1 MDCSLQ
7 NQNLSSEML
16 FMKQPGTYTPEDK
29 TRISP
34 ILALGLAIVAAS
46 TSSIF
51 IRFAQNDA
59 PSLVIAA
66 YRLSIA
72 SLILA
77 PFLFRQREKLREL
90 SRAQYKLAFLSGL
103 FLALHFGAW
112 ITSLEYT
119 NVTSS
124 VVLVQTTPLFVAAFS
139 PLLLGEIPSRRTL
152 IGLGLAFGGG
162 MMIALSDYC
171 VFGEGFSCVTTTS
184 GDGTNVL
191 LGDLLALLGGAAG
204 AAYLIIGRRLRSDF
218 SLIMYLRSDFSL
230 IMYIGLVYTSA
241 AIFLII
247 AVISSG
253 HNLFGYPPITYLWFL
268 LLAIFPQL
276 LAHSTYNWALRYLP
290 ATKVSITLLGEPIA
304 AAVLAYLVLS
314 ELPSPLRIAGATI
327 VLFGVAFSLIR
338 TNPGGAATE

>member
-1 MDCSLQ
+1 M
-7 NQNLSSEML
+7 
-16 FMKQPGTYTPEDK
+16 
-29 TRISP
+29 
-34 ILALGLAIVAAS
+34 
-46 TSSIF
+46 
-51 IRFAQNDA
+51 
-59 PSLVIAA
+59 
-66 YRLSIA
+66 
-72 SLILA
+72 
-77 PFLFRQREKLREL
+77 
-90 SRAQYKLAFLSGL
+90 AQYKLAFLSGL

-162 MMIALSDYC
+162 LIIALSDYC
-171 VFGEGFSCVTTTS
+171 VFSEGFSCVTVKSS
-184 GDGTNVL
+184 GGTNVL

-218 SLIMYLRSDFSL
+218 SLL
-230 IMYIGLVYTSA
+230 IYIGLVYSSA
-241 AIFLII
+241 ATFLII

-253 HNLFGYPPITYLWFL
+253 HNLFWYPPITYLWFL

-304 AAVLAYLVLS
+304 ASVLAYLVLS

-338 TNPGGAATE
+338 TNPGGVATD

>member
-7 NQNLSSEML
+7 NQNLSSEM
-16 FMKQPGTYTPEDK
+16 MSTKQTRSTIAPEGK
-29 TRISP
+29 THIP
-34 ILALGLAIVAAS
+34 PVLALGLGIIAAS

-66 YRLSIA
+66 YRLTIA

-77 PFLFRQREKLREL
+77 PFFFRQRQKLREL
-90 SRAQYKLAFLSGL
+90 SLAQYKMAFLSGL

-162 MMIALSDYC
+162 LMIALSDTC
-171 VFGEGFSCVTTTS
+171 VFSDGFSCGTTTS
-184 GDGTNVL
+184 GGGKNVL

-218 SLIMYLRSDFSL
+218 SLL
-230 IMYIGLVYTSA
+230 IYIGLVYSSA
-241 AIFLII
+241 ATFLIF

-253 HNLFGYPPITYLWFL
+253 YNLFGYPPITYLWFL

-276 LAHSTYNWALRYLP
+276 FAHSTYNWALRYLP

-338 TNPGGAATE
+338 TDPAGAATD

>member
-1 MDCSLQ
+1 MS
-7 NQNLSSEML
+7 
-16 FMKQPGTYTPEDK
+16 MKQPGTTYAPKVK
-29 TRISP
+29 TRIP
-34 ILALGLAIVAAS
+34 PVLALGLGIVAAS

-66 YRLSIA
+66 YRLTIA

-77 PFLFRQREKLREL
+77 PLLFRQRQKLRDL
-90 SRAQYKLAFLSGL
+90 SKAQYKLAFLSGL

-152 IGLGLAFGGG
+152 IGLGIAFSGGL
-162 MMIALSDYC
+162 MIALSDYC
-171 VFGEGFSCVTTTS
+171 VFSEGFSCGTATS
-184 GDGTNVL
+184 GGGTNVL

-204 AAYLIIGRRLRSDF
+204 AAYLIIGRRLRSDL
-218 SLIMYLRSDFSL
+218 SLL
-230 IMYIGLVYTSA
+230 IYIGLVYSSA
-241 AIFLII
+241 AIFLIM

-314 ELPSPLRIAGATI
+314 ELPSPLRIAGAVI
-327 VLFGVAFSLIR
+327 VLLGVAFSLIR
-338 TNPGGAATE
+338 TDLSEAATD

>member
-139 PLLLGEIPSRRTL
+139 PLLLGEIPSRRTI

-162 MMIALSDYC
+162 LMIALSDYC
-171 VFGEGFSCVTTTS
+171 VFSEGFSCVTTTS
-184 GDGTNVL
+184 GGGTKVL

-204 AAYLIIGRRLRSDF
+204 AAYLIIGRR
-218 SLIMYLRSDFSL
+218 LRSDFSL

>member
-1 MDCSLQ
+1 MST
-7 NQNLSSEML
+7 
-16 FMKQPGTYTPEDK
+16 KQTRSTIAPEGK
-29 TRISP
+29 THIP
-34 ILALGLAIVAAS
+34 PVLALGLGIIAAS

-66 YRLSIA
+66 YRLTIA

-77 PFLFRQREKLREL
+77 PFLFRQRQKLREL
-90 SRAQYKLAFLSGL
+90 SLAQYKMAFLSGL

-162 MMIALSDYC
+162 LIIALSDTC
-171 VFGEGFSCVTTTS
+171 GFSDGLSCSTTTS
-184 GDGTNVL
+184 GSGKNVL

-218 SLIMYLRSDFSL
+218 SLL
-230 IMYIGLVYTSA
+230 IYIGLVYSSA
-241 AIFLII
+241 ATFLIF

-253 HNLFGYPPITYLWFL
+253 YNLFGYPPIT
-268 LLAIFPQL
+268 
-276 LAHSTYNWALRYLP
+276 
-290 ATKVSITLLGEPIA
+290 
-304 AAVLAYLVLS
+304 
-314 ELPSPLRIAGATI
+314 
-327 VLFGVAFSLIR
+327 
-338 TNPGGAATE
+338 

>member
-1 MDCSLQ
+1 
-7 NQNLSSEML
+7 
-16 FMKQPGTYTPEDK
+16 MKPPETTYALKEK

-34 ILALGLAIVAAS
+34 VLALGLGIVAAS

-51 IRFAQNDA
+51 IRFAQNEA

-66 YRLSIA
+66 YRLTIA

-162 MMIALSDYC
+162 LMIALSDYC

-218 SLIMYLRSDFSL
+218 SLIMY
-230 IMYIGLVYTSA
+230 IGLVYTSA
-241 AIFLII
+241 ALFLII

-338 TNPGGAATE
+338 TNPGGAATV

>member
-7 NQNLSSEML
+7 NQNLSSEMIS
-16 FMKQPGTYTPEDK
+16 MDQPGTYAPEDK

-34 ILALGLAIVAAS
+34 ILALGLGIVAAS

-66 YRLSIA
+66 YRLSFA

-124 VVLVQTTPLFVAAFS
+124 VALVQTTPLFVAAFS

-162 MMIALSDYC
+162 LMIALSDYC
-171 VFGEGFSCVTTTS
+171 VFSEGFSCVTTTS
-184 GDGTNVL
+184 GGGTNVL

-218 SLIMYLRSDFSL
+218 SLL
-230 IMYIGLVYTSA
+230 IYIGLVYSSA
-241 AIFLII
+241 AIFLIV

-276 LAHSTYNWALRYLP
+276 FAHSTYNWALRYLP

-314 ELPSPLRIAGATI
+314 ELPSPLRIAGAAT

-338 TNPGGAATE
+338 THPGGAATD

>member
-1 MDCSLQ
+1 
-7 NQNLSSEML
+7 
-16 FMKQPGTYTPEDK
+16 MKLPGTTYAPEDK
-29 TRISP
+29 PRMSP
-34 ILALGLAIVAAS
+34 VLALGLGIVAAS

-72 SLILA
+72 SLILV

-162 MMIALSDYC
+162 LMIALSDYC
-171 VFGEGFSCVTTTS
+171 VFSEGFSCVATTS
-184 GDGTNVL
+184 GGGTNVL

-218 SLIMYLRSDFSL
+218 SLL
-230 IMYIGLVYTSA
+230 IYIGLVYSSA
-241 AIFLII
+241 ALFLIV
-247 AVISSG
+247 AVISS
-253 HNLFGYPPITYLWFL
+253 YPPITYLWFL

-276 LAHSTYNWALRYLP
+276 FAHSTYNWALRYLP

-314 ELPSPLRIAGATI
+314 ELPSPLRIAGAAV
-327 VLFGVAFSLIR
+327 VLFGVSFSLIR
-338 TNPGGAATE
+338 THPGGAATD

>member
-7 NQNLSSEML
+7 NQSLSSEMMS
-16 FMKQPGTYTPEDK
+16 MKQPGTTSASEDK

-34 ILALGLAIVAAS
+34 ILALGLGIVAAS

-90 SRAQYKLAFLSGL
+90 SKAQYKLAFLSGL

-152 IGLGLAFGGG
+152 IGLGLAFGGVL
-162 MMIALSDYC
+162 MIAVSDTC
-171 VFGEGFSCVTTTS
+171 VFSEEFSCIATTS
-184 GDGTNVL
+184 DGGTNVL

-218 SLIMYLRSDFSL
+218 SLL
-230 IMYIGLVYTSA
+230 IYIGLVYSSA

-247 AVISSG
+247 AVITSG

-276 LAHSTYNWALRYLP
+276 IAHSTYNWALRYLP

-314 ELPSPLRIAGATI
+314 ELPSPLRIAGAAM

-338 TNPGGAATE
+338 TDPGGAATV